1 MRFDVDGAGWDRLV
15 PAFVLPYAAWTLY
28 VHAIVAAHAGF
39 TTLMH
44 GLPWLAVVA
53 LAATIGWFRLRD
65 PGATAGPAAPA
76 GSGTDGGGG
85 GFRVVPVV
93 ALACAM
99 AWVGLLSAGVPYAVC
114 WWIALL
120 GMGGVW
126 AWHLRDGSSPLPAGT
141 ARTHRA
147 WVAPSVVACVV
158 VAAVSI
164 TLFANRPDA
173 DDAFH
178 LSVPATLLRLP
189 QQAVLQHDTMYRL
202 PDGPL
207 LLPFYRLGNYDVLIA
222 VVARATGIGH
232 LVVAYALLPA
242 VFAAIG
248 VFAWIYLLRRIVPAR
263 WVVVLPILFACVVAL
278 GEVHRAYGN
287 FAFVR
292 MFQGKAILATCMVP
306 AIAGAALAYQRH
318 GGVRRWLLLF
328 AAQVAAIGFAA
339 SAMFVAP
346 AAAALGLAGG
356 WSPGWV
362 RSRRFVLGL
371 LASAYVLGAAWLVA
385 SGTRGQQVLAIA
397 SPSPMPGIPQILA
410 GTWGPW
416 STRLLLVALL
426 AAWAFARDP
435 MRARYFSAGAFCF
448 LLAALDPYTTPFVAE
463 HAVGADTYWRLT
475 WALPL
480 PFFLAVTLDGV
491 LAGVL
496 HAKPKA
502 LAVAGCLLLVAS
514 ATCFGWRHG
523 TLRQANA
530 VTLGPPRLKVP
541 PVEYRVAREV
551 AERVPERETVL
562 APEAVASWLPVF
574 VVHPEM
580 VGVRHMYLSLAFTPA
595 ETAQRS
601 NMMRYVGGQYR
612 PADAPAW
619 FAASLRRHR
628 VTAVVFARAA
638 PWSGEI
644 EHDLLARGWR
654 PLSCGTYAI
663 FVQRE
668 SGAVAAHPS
677 GCGAGAARP

>member
-1 MRFDVDGAGWDRLV
+1 MRFTTDGAGWDRLV

-28 VHAIVAAHAGF
+28 VHAIVASHASF
-39 TTLMH
+39 DTLMR
-44 GLPWLAVVA
+44 GLPLLAVAA
-53 LAATIGWFRLRD
+53 LAATIGWFRLPD
-65 PGATAGPAAPA
+65 PGAADGNAAPA
-76 GSGTDGGGG
+76 GSGTDGANGR
-85 GFRVVPVV
+85 FRVVPVV
-93 ALACAM
+93 ALACAV

-126 AWHLRDGSSPLPAGT
+126 AWHLRGGSTALPDGT
-141 ARTHRA
+141 ARTRRA

-158 VAAVSI
+158 AAAVCT

-173 DDAFH
+173 DDAYH

-222 VVARATGIGH
+222 AVARATGIDH

-242 VFAAIG
+242 VFASIG

-263 WVVVLPILFACVVAL
+263 WIVVLPILFGCIVAL

-292 MFQGKAILATCMVP
+292 LFQGKAILATCMVP

-318 GGVRRWLLLF
+318 GGPRRWLLLF

-356 WSPGWV
+356 WSPGWA

-371 LASAYVLGAAWLVA
+371 LASAYVLAAAWFVA

-397 SPSPMPGIPQILA
+397 SPAPMPGIPDILA

-416 STRLLLVALL
+416 SMRILLVALL
-426 AAWAFARDP
+426 SAWAFARDP
-435 MRARYFSAGAFCF
+435 ARARYFSAGAFCF

-480 PFFLAVTLDGV
+480 PFFLAVALDGV

-496 HAKPKA
+496 RAKPKA
-502 LAVAGCLLLVAS
+502 LAIGGCLLLLAG
-514 ATCFGWRHG
+514 AADFGRRHG

-530 VTLGPPRLKVP
+530 VTLGAPRLKVP
-541 PVEYRVAREV
+541 PVEYGAAREV
-551 AERVPERETVL
+551 AEHVPERETVL
-562 APEAVASWLPVF
+562 APEAVASWLPIF
-574 VVHPEM
+574 VVHPET
-580 VGVRHMYLSLAFTPA
+580 VGVRHMYLSLAFSPA

-601 NMMRYVGGQYR
+601 NMMRYVGGRYR

-619 FAASLRRHR
+619 FAAALRRHR
-628 VTAVVFARAA
+628 VTAVVYSRAA

-644 EHDLLARGWR
+644 ERNLRARGWR
-654 PLSCGTYAI
+654 PLSCGAYGI
-663 FVQRE
+663 FVQGRP
-668 SGAVAAHPS
+668 GATATHPS
-677 GCGAGAARP
+677 GCDAGPARP